1 MNNINFLSDPSVLF
15 LKIRLRIE
23 TQQPAPNC
31 QFLVPV
37 GAPRLSIGDRERPMD
52 SSSSSWSLAAMAWF
66 TLELENSIVALRR
79 RGLSSKEILSLLW
92 EFLSTQISYSLYA
105 MFVPW
110 YDIAPIRVALVID
123 SFRCFL
129 FLTPNA
135 DLTLDLIIVL
145 SVSLFPFVWFVG
157 NLLQVLV
164 SSCLDVILYNGY
176 WLGVAKL
183 EEINLIW
190 IWLNLS
196 SKRRGR
202 TLIYNL
208 VTS

>member
-31 QFLVPV
+31 QFFVPV
-37 GAPRLSIGDRERPMD
+37 RAPPLWIRERERPMD
-52 SSSSSWSLAAMAWF
+52 SSSSSWSLATMAWL

-110 YDIAPIRVALVID
+110 YVIAPIRVALVID
-123 SFRCFL
+123 SFRWFL

-157 NLLQVLV
+157 NLLPSSGLFMFGCYFVQRILV
-164 SSCLDVILYNGY
+164 RCGKVGTD
-176 WLGVAKL
+176 
-183 EEINLIW
+183 
-190 IWLNLS
+190 
-196 SKRRGR
+196 
-202 TLIYNL
+202 
-208 VTS
+208 